1 MAIKRRGLSK
11 IEPSIS
17 ASWLLN
23 GHFDF
28 SAQDPRHT
36 ITQLIKAHLCASLSL
51 PKDGLRIASYPVGAA
66 WRHIFW
72 WREGNV
78 DYAEAQ
84 FFAEVSETHP
94 VLSLGVAVEKG
105 LEERPRRPEELMDR
119 ATWDWS
125 RLVVHLPVVLS
136 TDVVAA
142 AAGLRGSINVRIRS
156 KRRVEADTEA
166 TRETRAF
173 SFVDG
178 GWFERNVGRVEP
190 DKISE
195 YVRDLDGQRDL
206 WVILH
211 FARDLGPAEADGL
224 AASGAAAL
232 LMAFD
237 GIRRRLRP

>member
-1 MAIKRRGLSK
+1 MDS
-11 IEPSIS
+11 SIS
-17 ASWLLN
+17 ASWLLK

-36 ITQLIKAHLCASLSL
+36 TTQLIKADLCASLGL

-105 LEERPRRPEELMDR
+105 LEDRARRPEQLMDR
-119 ATWDWS
+119 ATWDWP
-125 RLVVHLPVVLS
+125 RLVEHLPVVLS

-142 AAGLRGSINVRIRS
+142 AAVLRGPINVRIRS
-156 KRRVEADTEA
+156 KRRVEADSGA
-166 TRETRAF
+166 TWETRAF

-178 GWFERNVGRVEP
+178 GWFDRHVGRVEP

-195 YVRDLDGQRDL
+195 YVRDLDSQRDS
-206 WVILH
+206 WAIVH
-211 FARDLGPAEADGL
+211 FARDLGPAEAEGL
-224 AASGAAAL
+224 PSAGAAAL
-232 LMAFD
+232 LVGFD